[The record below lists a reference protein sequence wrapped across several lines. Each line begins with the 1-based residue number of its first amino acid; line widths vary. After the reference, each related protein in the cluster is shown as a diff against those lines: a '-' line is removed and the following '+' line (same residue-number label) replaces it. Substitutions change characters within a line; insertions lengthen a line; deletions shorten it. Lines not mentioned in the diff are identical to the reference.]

1 MKTEESAIQNW
12 ETEQLIKLRKH
23 RPDLVDRAIHQLVLE
38 NEDIRWSVVV
48 GAYQDEQIN
57 LGKAAEFLGLSEME
71 LRERFVEL
79 GIPLRVGAADVS
91 EARAEVSAIR
101 SWFSNPDKSEP

>member
-1 MKTEESAIQNW
+1 VKIKEATAPGW
-12 ETEQLIKLRKH
+12 ETEQLIKLIENH
-23 RPDLVDRAIHQLVLE
+23 PDIVNQAVHQFVLE